1 MEQDYIQFSKLRKLC
16 GQQGTL
22 QEDYQATLDHLVRM
36 ASTNGWKAHAWFRA
50 QELDNHPT
58 GIWRGISQDLTDI
71 MKAINEPI
79 SDK

>member
-1 MEQDYIQFSKLRKLC
+1 
-16 GQQGTL
+16 
-22 QEDYQATLDHLVRM
+22 M

-58 GIWRGISQDLTDI
+58 GIWQGISQDLTDI
-71 MKAINEPI
+71 MKAKNEPM